1 LTTAAGD
8 GVVVAAVLVMLAP
21 SARTPML
28 ASCSTTALAATHR
41 RWKAALHLLCVHQC
55 VCV

>member
-1 LTTAAGD
+1 MTTAAGD